1 MTEPLIS
8 IIILNYNGL
17 NDLKECFDS
26 LYNLNYKNLELVFV
40 DNNSQDKSV
49 EFVEE
54 NYEDVKIVKLKK
66 NYGFAQGNNYGVSQS
81 NGEYI
86 ILLNNDTVVDKNW
99 VSELVKIASSSKNI
113 GVVGSKIYYFD
124 DRITIN
130 FAGSSNNIFGQCT
143 QTGDNRTDS
152 KLLNKVRK
160 SFFACG
166 AAMLFKREVYQKI
179 GLFDPKYFIYY
190 EDADFCWRAW
200 IFGYDV
206 LFGPKSFLYHKIG
219 RVMRNYKQK
228 KYLGERNRLRTLLIN
243 YEKKSLIKILPYYF
257 FHWIIKIYEGIQNK
271 KKSTYVLFLI
281 YLKAISWNIRNL
293 GSLIIRRKYFQSN
306 RVRNDKFIF
315 QLMKE
320 LQTTEKNIMQ

>member
-26 LYNLNYKNLELVFV
+26 LYNLNYKNLELVLV

-49 EFVEE
+49 EFVKE
-54 NYEDVKIVKLKK
+54 NYKKVKIVKLKK

-81 NGEYI
+81 SGEYI

-99 VSELVKIASSSKNI
+99 VSELVKIASSSKSI

-124 DRITIN
+124 DKTTIN
-130 FAGSSNNIFGQCT
+130 FAGSSNNILGQCT
-143 QTGDNRTDS
+143 QIGENRTDS
-152 KLLNKVRK
+152 KLINKVRK
-160 SFFACG
+160 SFFVCG

-206 LFGPKSFLYHKIG
+206 LLVPGSFLYHKIG
-219 RVMRNYKQK
+219 RTMRNYKRNR
-228 KYLGERNRLRTLLIN
+228 YLAERNKVRTLLIN
-243 YEKKSLIKILPYYF
+243 YEKKSLTKILPHF
-257 FHWIIKIYEGIQNK
+257 FFQWINEIYRGIQNK
-271 KKSTYVLFLI
+271 NKSTYVLFLI

-320 LQTTEKNIMQ
+320 LQKLEKNIMQ